1 MYFVF
6 FFIVTLCTFMAN
18 GFVEDY
24 FQLTSHW
31 EKFLSFFMIYFCFYF
46 VFKFIFKKIGKDI

>member
-6 FFIVTLCTFMAN
+6 FFIVIFCTLMAN
-18 GFVEDY
+18 GLVVDY

-31 EKFLSFFMIYFCFYF
+31 EKFLSFFMIYCCFSF
-46 VFKFIFKKIGKDI
+46 VLKFIFKKFGKDI